1 MRLQPGSIHG
11 LVCSPRHIDIS
22 RNCLVWPQWEKMC
35 LILEKLEAPGKEDTT
50 GVGAGGGGE
59 EEHPLRGKGK
69 GKLDEELW
77 GLGRRLECK

>member
-1 MRLQPGSIHG
+1 
-11 LVCSPRHIDIS
+11 
-22 RNCLVWPQWEKMC
+22 MC